1 MKKQLINF
9 RILTVLFFF
18 SPIIS
23 SAQICWQQVS
33 TIGESYLRV
42 VKTGAGNYLCN
53 AANTT
58 NGSAINAL
66 YESSDMIN
74 WTPTSA
80 VFPSHMMF
88 GFNVNQDGKI
98 YLATGHAGVYQS
110 VDNGISWSYNFASGY
125 GCGSL
130 DVEFDNSHGTYV
142 GVGGSCRGLHVS
154 TDDGVSWTNKIPGLD
169 FTDIEFIASTN
180 QVYAC
185 NSNFGVFVSN
195 DNGSTWSQITNQP
208 FSSSTSMIKYW
219 QGNILIFDKTGAVYS
234 SSDAGA
240 SWIQSFSLP
249 FTANATAYLND
260 AIFID
265 ENIGWVS
272 FYPGGLFRT
281 DDGGQTWNAAS
292 NCLSGELHY
301 MFYDQGILLATTSTG
316 IYAYSECNVPATIST
331 TDLTTFCEGSNAT
344 LAANTASGYLYQWQ
358 LNGVDIVGANASE
371 IIADSAG
378 DYTVVIQS
386 GLNCSSTSPIIHIEI
401 LQNQNYFLD
410 SDGDGF
416 GDVSN
421 MNINCIQPIGFVLD
435 STDCND
441 SNANMNPLSIEIG
454 GNGIDENCDGQIDN
468 SIEELS
474 NQMLL
479 YPNPATTELN
489 LQITSDLIGTDLF
502 VFDALGKQILKQ
514 QILSTNTII
523 NASSFAVGNY
533 VVKVGGGVKKFNVEK

>member
-74 WTPTSA
+74 WTPISA

-386 GLNCSSTSPIIHIEI
+386 ALNCSSTSPIIHIEI

-489 LQITSDLIGTDLF
+489 LQITSDLIGTDIF

-533 VVKVGGGVKKFNVEK
+533 VVKVGEVVKKFNVEK

>member
-9 RILTVLFFF
+9 RILTALFFL

-33 TIGESYLRV
+33 AINDSYLRV

-58 NGSAINAL
+58 NGSANNPL
-66 YESSDMIN
+66 YESSDMVN
-74 WTPTSA
+74 WTPIPA
-80 VFPSHMMF
+80 AFPSHMMF

-154 TDDGVSWTNKIPGLD
+154 TDDGVSWINKIPGMD
-169 FTDIEFIASTN
+169 FTDIQFIASTN

-185 NSNFGVFVSN
+185 NTNFGVFVSN
-195 DNGSTWSQITNQP
+195 DNGATWSQITNQP

-219 QGNILIFDKTGAVYS
+219 QGNVLIFDNTGAVYS
-234 SSDAGA
+234 SGDAGA
-240 SWIQSFSLP
+240 SWNLNFNLP
-249 FTANATAYLND
+249 FTINATQYLND
-260 AIFID
+260 AVFVD
-265 ENIGWVS
+265 DNIAWVS

-301 MFYDQGILLATTSTG
+301 MFYDQGILLATTSAG
-316 IYAYSECNVPATIST
+316 IFAYSECNVPAIIST
-331 TDLTTFCEGSNAT
+331 TDSTTFCLGSNAT
-344 LAANTASGYLYQWQ
+344 LLANAGAGYQYQWQ
-358 LNGVDIVGANASE
+358 QNGVDIVGANSDSLVV
-371 IIADSAG
+371 DSAG

-386 GLNCSSTSPIIHIEI
+386 GINCSSTSALIQIET
-401 LQNQNYFLD
+401 LQNQNYYTDADF
-410 SDGDGF
+410 DGF
-416 GDVSN
+416 GTEVAQSS
-421 MNINCIQPIGFVLD
+421 CIDLGAGYTLNN
-435 STDCND
+435 TDCDD
-441 SNANMNPLSIEIG
+441 SNAAINPNAEEIG
-454 GNGIDENCDGQIDN
+454 ANGIDENCDGQIDN
-468 SIEELS
+468 SIEEFSTTISLF
-474 NQMLL
+474 
-479 YPNPATTELN
+479 PNPATTN
-489 LQITSDLIGTDLF
+489 ITLQVKNEMIGSDF
-502 VFDALGKQILKQ
+502 VVYDALGKVVLRDK
-514 QILSTNTII
+514 ILSSNQNISVS
-523 NASSFAVGNY
+523 NLSNGNY
-533 VVKVGGGVKKFNVEK
+533 ILLVGELKKVFTISK